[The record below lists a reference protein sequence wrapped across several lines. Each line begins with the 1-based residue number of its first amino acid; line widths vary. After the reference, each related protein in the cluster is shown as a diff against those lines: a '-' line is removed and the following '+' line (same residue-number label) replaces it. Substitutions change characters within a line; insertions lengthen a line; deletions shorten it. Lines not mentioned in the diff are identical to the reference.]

1 MLKKVNF
8 NYKKNKEPIKTI
20 WQVTNDLILMKQH
33 NKDVQKYYENFKTLN
48 NVVRELN
55 RSDNG
60 SPFVDIICRENGV
73 NPVTLTSDAKVALIK
88 EGEERML
95 AMQLITN
102 ADLDKYGS
110 LIESYNQDF
119 LSKEN
124 KYPKKEPR
132 CIQSAQGAEQ
142 TSESTE
148 AYNSWAILQQ

>member
-1 MLKKVNF
+1 MF
-8 NYKKNKEPIKTI
+8 
-20 WQVTNDLILMKQH
+20 W
-33 NKDVQKYYENFKTLN
+33 ENVGPGIAQTQQ
-48 NVVRELN
+48 
-55 RSDNG
+55 
-60 SPFVDIICRENGV
+60 
-73 NPVTLTSDAKVALIK
+73 
-88 EGEERML
+88 GEERML
-95 AMQLITN
+95 AMQLIMD
-102 ADLDKYGS
+102 ADPDKYGS